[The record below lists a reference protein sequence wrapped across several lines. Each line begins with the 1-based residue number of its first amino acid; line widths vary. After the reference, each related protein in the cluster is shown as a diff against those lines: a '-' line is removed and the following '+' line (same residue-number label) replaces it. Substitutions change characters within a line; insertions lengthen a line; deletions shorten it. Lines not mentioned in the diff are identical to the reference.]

1 MTLSAITTSPNHTAD
16 QVVSAILTLGHI
28 NWFWCQLL
36 ASQLYDCNWCHLSH
50 QYVHGAKWSS
60 LTPCGL
66 LRWYMVSLN
75 FQWFRL
81 WLAAC
86 SVPSHNTLRP
96 RQNGRHF
103 PDDIFKCIFLNENGR
118 VSIKFSLKFA
128 PKVPFTNIPALVQ
141 IMAWR
146 CPGDKPLSEPM
157 TVSLLT
163 NICVTRP
170 QWVELNW
177 IKTGLSTRLSETNLC
192 NT

>member
-75 FQWFRL
+75 FHQWFRL

-86 SVPSHNTLRP
+86 SAPSLNTLRP
-96 RQNGRHF
+96 RQDGRHF
-103 PDDIFKCIFLNENGR
+103 PDNIFKCIFLNENGR

-128 PKVPFTNIPALVQ
+128 PKVPITNIPALVQ

-146 CPGDKPLSEPM
+146 RPGDKPLSEPM
-157 TVSLLT
+157 TVSLLIIYGSLGL
-163 NICVTRP
+163 N
-170 QWVELNW
+170 ELNW
-177 IKTGLSTRLSETNLC
+177 IKTVLSTGILETN
-192 NT
+192 